1 MRIAYWMTA
10 AACAA
15 SLTGCYTYPVYQ
27 PMPVARLTPQQSA
40 ALAQQQQS
48 QQPTSQADR
57 DRMAADNAQVA
68 RDDQANSYAQ
78 ATVAPYAYVAPAAP
92 VYYDYPYYGYP
103 YPYYGYYGGYYP
115 GVTLGFSFGGF
126 YGRGYRGG
134 YGGYR
139 GGFHHR

>member
-27 PMPVARLTPQQSA
+27 PVPVARLTPQQSA
-40 ALAQQQQS
+40 ALAQQQQPMS
-48 QQPTSQADR
+48 EADR
-57 DRMAADNAQVA
+57 ARLAADNAQVA

-78 ATVAPYAYVAPAAP
+78 ANAAPYGYVVPAP
-92 VYYDYPYYGYP
+92 VYYDNPYYGYP

-115 GVTLGFSFGGF
+115 GVTLGFGFGGY
-126 YGRGYRGG
+126 YGRGFRGG

-139 GGFHHR
+139 GGGGFHHR